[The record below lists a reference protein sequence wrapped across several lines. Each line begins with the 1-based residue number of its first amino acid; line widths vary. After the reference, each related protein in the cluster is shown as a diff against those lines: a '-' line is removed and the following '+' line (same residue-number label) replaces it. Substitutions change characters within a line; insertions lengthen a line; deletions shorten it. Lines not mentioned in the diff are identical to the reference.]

1 MQRYILQRLLLA
13 IPTLLGVA
21 TFLFVLMRV
30 LPYSA
35 IDIST
40 AESSA
45 TPEVKAKLNK
55 EYGLSDPIPIQFVHY
70 MGGVV
75 RGDLGKSIVSDR
87 PVWTE
92 LRNRLP
98 VTAELSFIAIFFSI
112 LIGVPLGVL
121 SAVKQ
126 DSWVDY
132 VTRGGAI
139 AFIALPGYGL
149 AIIILVLG
157 SRWFHWAPPITY
169 KSLFTSPIA
178 NLSIIC
184 LPAILLGLGLAGGLL
199 RLMRTQ
205 MLEVLRQDYVR
216 TARAKGLHEY
226 SVLLRH
232 ALRNTLIPLIT
243 VLGLQ
248 LPIVVGGTVII
259 ESIWLLP
266 GMGRYLV
273 DSVNHLDYPVVQSV
287 NLIAATVVILSNLL
301 VDISY
306 GLVDPRIRY
315 R

>member
-1 MQRYILQRLLLA
+1 LQRYIAQRLILA

-21 TFLFVLMRV
+21 IFLFVLMRL

-55 EYGLSDPIPIQFVHY
+55 EYGLSDPMPVQFLRY
-70 MGGVV
+70 MGQVLH
-75 RGDLGKSIVSDR
+75 GDLGKSIVSDR
-87 PVWTE
+87 PVWSE
-92 LRNRLP
+92 LKSRIP
-98 VTAELSFIAIFFSI
+98 VTAELSFIGIFFSI
-112 LIGVPLGVL
+112 LIGVPLGAL
-121 SAVKQ
+121 SAIKQ
-126 DSWVDY
+126 DTWIDY
-132 VTRGGAI
+132 ITRGGAI
-139 AFIALPGYGL
+139 AFVALPGYGL

-157 SRWFHWAPPITY
+157 SRWFHWAPPISY
-169 KSLFTSPIA
+169 KSFLGDPVA

-184 LPAILLGLGLAGGLL
+184 LPSILLSLGLSGGLL

-216 TARAKGLHEY
+216 TARAKGLREY
-226 SVLLRH
+226 HVMLRH

-287 NLIAATVVILSNLL
+287 NLIAATVVVLSNLL
-301 VDISY
+301 VDVSY
-306 GLVDPRIRY
+306 GIVDPRIRY

>member
-1 MQRYILQRLLLA
+1 MQRYIVQRLLLA

-45 TPEVKAKLNK
+45 TPDVKAKLK
-55 EYGLSDPIPIQFVHY
+55 QEYGLSDPMAVQFAHY
-70 MGGVV
+70 MGQVV

-87 PVWTE
+87 PVWSE

-98 VTAELSFIAIFFSI
+98 VTAELALIGIFFSI
-112 LIGVPLGVL
+112 LVGVPLGAL
-121 SAVKQ
+121 SAIKQ
-126 DSWVDY
+126 DTWVDY

-169 KSLFTSPIA
+169 KPFSSDPVA

-184 LPAILLGLGLAGGLL
+184 LPAILLSLSLAGGLL

-216 TARAKGLHEY
+216 TARAKGLREH

-232 ALRNTLIPLIT
+232 ALRNTLIPIIT

-248 LPIVVGGTVII
+248 LPIIVGGTVII

-287 NLIAATVVILSNLL
+287 NLIAATVVVFSNLL
-301 VDISY
+301 VDLSY
-306 GLVDPRIRY
+306 GIVDPRIRY